1 MVMNRVTDVT
11 DLVWCLHLN
20 TEKYVHNNKQRCI
33 PFTALKYFFC
43 YDFLETFGSSK
54 SKIKATAK
62 QKIRN
67 KKCT

>member
-43 YDFLETFGSSK
+43 YDFLEHSDQAKVRLKQQPSK
-54 SKIKATAK
+54 K
-62 QKIRN
+62 
-67 KKCT
+67 